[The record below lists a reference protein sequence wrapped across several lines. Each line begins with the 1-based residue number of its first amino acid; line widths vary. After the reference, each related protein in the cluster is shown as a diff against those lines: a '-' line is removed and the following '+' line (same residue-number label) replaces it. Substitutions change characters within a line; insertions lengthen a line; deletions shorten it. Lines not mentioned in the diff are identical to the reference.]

1 MIQAAVNYSLVVVSP
16 SLQSTCSVIM
26 YPKDENEFN
35 HQDKT
40 NKEGSFKK
48 KKLEKRQ
55 SKSTSNTHKI
65 KEPAALQP
73 PEESKRKQRTKPEG
87 ECLTESVLFRKSILT
102 RLVNHKIILIVT
114 ISVQAC
120 ELIVLVSSPDLVN
133 VNVN

>member
-40 NKEGSFKK
+40 NKEGSLKK
-48 KKLEKRQ
+48 KKPEKRQ
-55 SKSTSNTHKI
+55 SKSKSMAGNTHKI

-73 PEESKRKQRTKPEG
+73 PEESKRKQRTKSEG
-87 ECLTESVLFRKSILT
+87 EC
-102 RLVNHKIILIVT
+102 
-114 ISVQAC
+114 
-120 ELIVLVSSPDLVN
+120 
-133 VNVN
+133 